1 MMGGLWMNIAK
12 LMRYNRPAP
21 YTFCTPT
28 TPCFLCAWRQE
39 CSGYNKGRK
48 RNLITLNDAL
58 EEAKGYLAEED
69 KLPSFPTVYRW
80 AKNGVISEPVGREN
94 KGKAGGMKD
103 LYPLTLPLEIAVTC
117 HLLAIKVSLKRIAE
131 VRQAFMNAKNDGV
144 RLHELISDLDSEDK
158 ALREYVY
165 YYFSLPY
172 QKKSPASYKVLVG
185 PDGKVRVSESDKRLL
200 SAIVPLSGKLQ
211 ATSNVRASL
220 TIIRGGQDKT

>member
-1 MMGGLWMNIAK
+1 MNIAK
-12 LMRYNRPAP
+12 LMSYNRPAP
-21 YTFCTPT
+21 YTFCSPT

-48 RNLITLNDAL
+48 RNLITLNEAL
-58 EEAKGYLAEED
+58 EEAKRYLAEED

-131 VRQAFMNAKNDGV
+131 VREAFMNAKNDGV

-172 QKKSPASYKVLVG
+172 QKKSPASYRVLVDL
-185 PDGKVRVSESDKRLL
+185 DGKVRVNESNKRLL
-200 SAIVPLSGKLQ
+200 SAVVPLSGEVH
-211 ATSNVRASL
+211 AASEVRGSL
-220 TIIRGGQDKT
+220 TVIKGGKDTE